1 MRHIM
6 FSALLAGTLAI
17 SGLPSVAQ
25 DAAREAQTIITSQ
38 IEAFLSDDTARAYSF
53 AAPIIKQL
61 YPDPERFMQ
70 MVRQGYSPVY
80 RPGNVAFGR
89 SQESGDGARVLQ
101 EVLLTGPGGEDWT
114 ALYTLERQADG
125 SYKIAAVRI
134 VKAAPPST

>member
-1 MRHIM
+1 MPRIIIKGLAAAM
-6 FSALLAGTLAI
+6 FAAAAI
-17 SGLPSVAQ
+17 PAHAQ

-89 SQESGDGARVLQ
+89 SQASGDGARVLQ